1 MSKIIG
7 IILILS
13 GLISLFAG
21 IFIDSRYTQDI
32 GVTGNFVLNIIK
44 QPQAEM
50 NLFDYAEAIALSYSA
65 ISMII
70 GFVFLLSV

>member
-70 GFVFLLSV
+70 GFVFLLRV